1 MTPLVTFFVERA
13 IEAIARADP
22 KKPSRADEYV
32 ELAVYAGQLEMRLRD
47 LETKLAFVDTEHER

>member
-13 IEAIARADP
+13 VEELAQAAPNRA
-22 KKPSRADEYV
+22 SRADEYV

-47 LETKLAFVDTEHER
+47 LETKLAFVDPEHGR